1 MSCCGGA
8 GEPMREDDIEAQK
21 IDAAIRKE
29 ARDLQSTI
37 KILLLGQSL
46 HSLLSSL
53 FSPLFFSSS
62 SISFMFILYSFILVQ
77 FFFLLIFFFFLSG
90 DADSFPTF
98 SLCLQ
103 GAGQTGKTTFM
114 KQIQHLYADG
124 FDKDKLRLY
133 RRIIFANI
141 IDFLELLLEE
151 MDRRSECV
159 EDVVSLSERH
169 NRRARAFADYFL
181 SCFLC
186 ALFF

>member
-1 MSCCGGA
+1 MSRWDRMTLRRRRLMPPS
-8 GEPMREDDIEAQK
+8 E
-21 IDAAIRKE
+21 RKPE
-29 ARDLQSTI
+29 TFSQPSRFSCSVSLS
-37 KILLLGQSL
+37 ILF
-46 HSLLSSL
+46 SLL
-53 FSPLFFSSS
+53 FSLFFSSS
-62 SISFMFILYSFILVQ
+62 SISFLFILYSVILVQ
-77 FFFLLIFFFFLSG
+77 FFFLFIFFFFLSG